1 MISNKTAIVIII
13 GVGYVVPKLL
23 KSIIINL
30 ILWDVLEWYVNIYTY
45 LYIVYI
51 NK

>member
-13 GVGYVVPKLL
+13 GVGYVVHKLL

-45 LYIVYI
+45 IYIVYI

>member
-13 GVGYVVPKLL
+13 GVGYVVHKLL

-30 ILWDVLEWYVNIYTY
+30 ILWDVLEWYVNIYI
-45 LYIVYI
+45 YIVYI